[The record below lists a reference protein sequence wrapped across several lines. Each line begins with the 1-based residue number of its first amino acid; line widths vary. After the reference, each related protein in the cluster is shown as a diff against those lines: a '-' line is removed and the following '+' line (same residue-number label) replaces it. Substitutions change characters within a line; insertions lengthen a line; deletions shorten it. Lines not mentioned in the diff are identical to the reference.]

1 MEDLFAKACK
11 KSYNGG
17 RSKVA
22 LWLDLIFVNLLKFA
36 AASLILRAA
45 VHSSALRIFIA
56 AVITAILAISS
67 NIIEQY
73 KYKRHISRLYDKT
86 KRELRTKK
94 LLCISPE
101 CLRKAVSPVSSGKS
115 VIIQKSAPV
124 DSDDIYAIIREENVL
139 NDSELTV
146 FSVSDYSFG
155 AQEAAAR
162 FGGMKLLNI
171 QDIPEA
177 MRLVPI
183 SDEEIK
189 DEIIRNASA
198 RPRRQFSFKDAVK
211 PDRARKY
218 LLLGIGLYLLSFF
231 IRYRIYM
238 RICASLA
245 LFAAGIVVII
255 DEKRKREIKS

>member
-1 MEDLFAKACK
+1 M
-11 KSYNGG
+11 
-17 RSKVA
+17 
-22 LWLDLIFVNLLKFA
+22 
-36 AASLILRAA
+36 
-45 VHSSALRIFIA
+45 
-56 AVITAILAISS
+56 
-67 NIIEQY
+67 
-73 KYKRHISRLYDKT
+73 
-86 KRELRTKK
+86 
-94 LLCISPE
+94 
-101 CLRKAVSPVSSGKS
+101 
-115 VIIQKSAPV
+115 
-124 DSDDIYAIIREENVL
+124 L